1 MQYWSLP
8 DDYWRGRSRGSGTWK
23 WRNSSFTQPKCTL
36 SQHESLRWE
45 KESAVWMNSLRVVR
59 KALLTYRLQF
69 ERKIAETGWPAQT
82 HLIIWWLLLCMLIIG
97 NPNKHRVSSKSYP
110 CGRWFQAHDL
120 VFHHGTWT
128 RATKCIRNLS
138 QTAGPN
144 YPSQPVQLTG
154 FAGFSHLY
162 STHLDTLGTCLCKEA

>member
-1 MQYWSLP
+1 MYIFGN
-8 DDYWRGRSRGSGTWK
+8 GRSRGSGTWK

-82 HLIIWWLLLCMLIIG
+82 HLIIWWLLLWTVYSMLIIG
-97 NPNKHRVSSKSYP
+97 NPNNNRVTFKSYP
-110 CGRWFQAHDL
+110 CGRWFQAHHL

-128 RATKCIRNLS
+128 KSHKMHPQFVINSWPQLFVPACTVDWFRWVFPFVQHPFGHLGNV
-138 QTAGPN
+138 
-144 YPSQPVQLTG
+144 PV
-154 FAGFSHLY
+154 
-162 STHLDTLGTCLCKEA
+162 